1 MVIDTRIVFGGISDE
16 TNSFSPYP
24 TELKDFTV
32 IRGEEILK
40 RFKGSRDQITGIID
54 GCSEHGYEPIPTI
67 YAECSP
73 SGTITKE
80 VLDTLVRELLKGIK
94 DAHPF
99 DGVVLILHGAGVS
112 ESHDHIEDH
121 IVSEVRNL
129 VGDKMPLIATFD
141 FHSNYTKIMVD
152 IVDVLIGYDTHP
164 HVDGYERSL
173 EAIRVMKRLIDGSLK
188 PTKAFR
194 QPPMIPLRTNTNY
207 HPMKTIMDRVHEMET
222 IDGVE
227 TITVAQGFCFS
238 DIEFPGMSIIV
249 TTNDNQELAE
259 KYADELCDLSWSLRR
274 DFLLK
279 GYVSVKEGIKRVK
292 LAKEGPIVL
301 ADTGDVV
308 GGGGTSKGTIVLK
321 ALLEAGIENGV
332 ISTIHD
338 PEAVTKAIEAGVGNE
353 VTLNL
358 GGKIDKIH
366 GEPIKVT
373 GLVKIVSD
381 GKYIRKGPMEPGGES
396 DMGRTVVLRVSG
408 IDIIVTS
415 ERHYM
420 TDLEGYRSLGI
431 EPTDKKVIVIK
442 GETHFTASHGPIAK
456 DVIFLDTPGLNTGR
470 LASMPFKKLR
480 RPIFPLDVEML
491 GITELKTAE
500 AE

>member
-1 MVIDTRIVFGGISDE
+1 MRIVFGGIEQE
-16 TNSFSPYP
+16 TNTFSPHP

-32 IRGEEILK
+32 TRGDEILK
-40 RFKGSRDQITGIID
+40 SFKGSRDRVTGIID
-54 GCSEHGYEPIPTI
+54 GCLEHNCEPFPTI
-67 YAECSP
+67 YARSSP
-73 SGTITKE
+73 AGTITKE
-80 VLDTLVRELLKGIK
+80 ALNTLLKELLKRIK

-112 ESHDHIEDH
+112 ESHDDIEAH

-129 VGDKMPLIATFD
+129 VGDKMPLVATFD
-141 FHSNYTKIMVD
+141 FHANYTKIMVD
-152 IVDVLIGYDTHP
+152 IADVLIGFDTNP
-164 HVDGYERSL
+164 HVDMYERSL
-173 EAIRVMKRLIDGSLK
+173 EAIRVLNRHIDGSLK

-194 QPPMIPLRTNTNY
+194 QPPMLPLEGNTNY
-207 HPMKTIMDRVHEMET
+207 HPFKTIMDRVHEMET

-227 TITVAQGFCFS
+227 TITVAQGHCLS

-259 KYADELCDLSWSLRR
+259 KYADELCALAWSLRR

-279 GYVSVKEGIKRVK
+279 GYVSVKEGIQRVK
-292 LAKEGPIVL
+292 LAKEGPVVL

-321 ALLEAGIENGV
+321 ALIEAGIENGV
-332 ISTIHD
+332 ISAIHD
-338 PEAVTKAIEAGVGNE
+338 PEAVAKAIEAGEKNE

-366 GEPIKVT
+366 GEPIKVR
-373 GLVKIVSD
+373 GIVKIVSD
-381 GKYIRKGPMEPGGES
+381 GKYIRKGPMSPGGKEN
-396 DMGRTVVLRVSG
+396 MGPTVVLQVSG
-408 IDIIVTS
+408 IDIIITS

-420 TDLEGYRSLGI
+420 TDLQGYRSLNI

-442 GETHFTASHGPIAK
+442 GSTHFLASHGPIAK
-456 DVIFLDTPGLNTGR
+456 DVIFLDTPGLNTVN
-470 LASMPFKKLR
+470 LASIPFKKLR
-480 RPIFPLDVEML
+480 RPIFPLE
-491 GITELKTAE
+491 
-500 AE
+500 

>member
-1 MVIDTRIVFGGISDE
+1 VINTRIVFGGISHE
-16 TNSFSPYP
+16 TNTFSPHP
-24 TELKDFTV
+24 TELKDFSV

-40 RFKGSRDQITGIID
+40 SFKGSRGRVTGIID
-54 GCSEHGYEPIPTI
+54 GCLEHNYEPLPTI
-67 YAECSP
+67 YASGSP

-80 VLDTLVRELLKGIK
+80 ALDTLLRELLKGIK

-99 DGVVLILHGAGVS
+99 DGVLLILHGAGVS
-112 ESHDHIEDH
+112 ESYDDIEDH

-129 VGDKMPLIATFD
+129 VGDKMPLIATLD

-152 IVDVLIGYDTHP
+152 IVDVLIGYDTNP

-173 EAIRVMKRLIDGSLK
+173 EAIRVIKRLIDDSLK

-194 QPPMIPLRTNTNY
+194 QPLMIPLEGNTNY
-207 HPMKTIMDRVHEMET
+207 HPMKTIMDRAHEMET

-332 ISTIHD
+332 VSTIHD
-338 PEAVTKAIEAGVGNE
+338 PEAVAKAIEAGVGNE

-381 GKYIRKGPMEPGGES
+381 GKYIRKGPMSPGGES
-396 DMGRTVVLRVSG
+396 NMGRTVVLQVSG
-408 IDIIVTS
+408 IDIIITS

-420 TDLEGYRSLGI
+420 TDLQGYRSLNI

-442 GETHFTASHGPIAK
+442 GSSHFTASHGPIAK
-456 DVIFLDTPGLNTGR
+456 DIIFLDTPGLNTGR

-491 GITELKTAE
+491 GITELKTVE

>member
-1 MVIDTRIVFGGISDE
+1 MRIVFGGIEQE
-16 TNSFSPYP
+16 TNTFSPYP
-24 TELKDFTV
+24 TEVEDFTV
-32 IRGEEILK
+32 SRGEEILK
-40 RFKGSRDQITGIID
+40 SFKGSRDRVPGVIE
-54 GCSEHGYEPIPTI
+54 GCLEHDYEPLPTI
-67 YAECSP
+67 YARSSP

-80 VLDTLVRELLKGIK
+80 ALDTLLRDLLKGIK

-112 ESHDHIEDH
+112 ESHDDIEAH

-129 VGDKMPLIATFD
+129 VGDKIPLVATFD
-141 FHSNYTKIMVD
+141 FHANYTKTMVD
-152 IVDVLIGYDTHP
+152 IVDVLIGFDTNP
-164 HVDGYERSL
+164 HVDMYERSL
-173 EAIRVMKRLIDGSLK
+173 EAIRVIKRLIDGNLK

-194 QPPMIPLRTNTNY
+194 QPPMMPLEGNTNY
-207 HPMKTIMDRVHEMET
+207 HPFKTIMDRVHEMET
-222 IDGVE
+222 MDGVE
-227 TITVAQGFCFS
+227 TITVAQGHCLS

-249 TTNDNQELAE
+249 TTNDDQELAE
-259 KYADELCDLSWSLRR
+259 EYADELCDLSWSLRR

-279 GYVSVKEGIKRVK
+279 GYVSLKEGVKRAK
-292 LAKEGPIVL
+292 LAEEGPIVL

-332 ISTIHD
+332 ISAIHD
-338 PEAVTKAIEAGVGNE
+338 QEAVAKAIEAGVGNE

-366 GEPIKVT
+366 GEAIKVT
-373 GLVKIVSD
+373 GRVKIVSD
-381 GKYIRKGPMEPGGES
+381 GKYIREGPMSPGGEEN
-396 DMGRTVVLRVSG
+396 MGPTAVLQVSG
-408 IDIIVTS
+408 IDIIITS

-420 TDLEGYRSLGI
+420 TDLQGYRSLNI

-442 GETHFTASHGPIAK
+442 GSTHFLASHGPIAK
-456 DVIFLDTPGLNTGR
+456 DVVFLDTPGLNTGR